1 MIYLYSRNYETSKI
15 IPIRWGI
22 LKAHTLMSELT
33 CDIEKPYY
41 IGHKQGI
48 KLENCL
54 SYMEND
60 FWM

>member
-1 MIYLYSRNYETSKI
+1 M
-15 IPIRWGI
+15 
-22 LKAHTLMSELT
+22 HTLISET
-33 CDIEKPYY
+33 TYDIEKPYY

>member
-1 MIYLYSRNYETSKI
+1 MR
-15 IPIRWGI
+15 
-22 LKAHTLMSELT
+22 TLISALT
-33 CDIEKPYY
+33 YDIDKPYY

-60 FWM
+60 F

>member
-1 MIYLYSRNYETSKI
+1 MRKLISV
-15 IPIRWGI
+15 
-22 LKAHTLMSELT
+22 LT

-48 KLENCL
+48 KPKNGL

-60 FWM
+60 F

>member
-1 MIYLYSRNYETSKI
+1 MR
-15 IPIRWGI
+15 
-22 LKAHTLMSELT
+22 TLISVLT